1 MLVRLKRDLID
12 LTAETVGDLP
22 LLLLICRL
30 HVAPAIRDGW
40 PDFTNAPVPPQQHLQ
55 NFNP

>member
-1 MLVRLKRDLID
+1 MRLKRDLID